1 MDVAKRRGE
10 GKLMGYDAPPS
21 STASVLDADV
31 MAARSTGAG
40 SSFSTVLN
48 CDGSGGKPTGSSS
61 PSDACNRKVTTLT
74 DDGTT
79 GINVRGDVVK
89 ASAE

>member
-1 MDVAKRRGE
+1 
-10 GKLMGYDAPPS
+10 MGYEAPPS

-40 SSFSTVLN
+40 SSFSTAPV
-48 CDGSGGKPTGSSS
+48 CDGSGGKPTESSP
-61 PSDACNRKVTTLT
+61 PSDACNRKVMTLT
-74 DDGTT
+74 VDGTSV
-79 GINVRGDVVK
+79 IDVRGDVAK